1 MRHWLGNALRGLCMG
16 AADAVP
22 GVSGGTIALILGIY
36 ARLIDAIGG
45 LGAAMLRRARAR
57 SFWSLVAA
65 GLRDPSRLPSSPAGN
80 DAGRVLFL
88 ASLAVGILPAFA
100 AGAQVLPPLLGQYPA
115 QMRGFFLGLVLAS
128 VVVPWRELEHRGM
141 SRWILSLVAC
151 LVTAWFVG
159 LPEPTGGHARGVVTL
174 EFAAPIVVD
183 VRLTP
188 QNLTLLAPGDGTRG
202 EIAYGLTT
210 TLAVPAGA
218 TSVEAEVVARMA
230 GSVGNVRAGAMEVGD
245 APFAITGVVQPTPL
259 IGGRNPALAYVFLG
273 GVLAISA
280 LVLPGVSGAF
290 VLLLLGL
297 YHFVFYSLSQ
307 VITYRDP
314 GSALVVAIF
323 VTALVIGLLTF
334 VRVVKRLLT
343 RWRDGTLAVLTGLMV
358 GSLRKLWPFTDYT
371 AEGREVATWPDTG
384 DPAILSVAL
393 LFALGMA
400 TVVVLD
406 RAGRRRQRPRQ
417 DSNLGPTA

>member
-1 MRHWLGNALRGLCMG
+1 MRHWLAIALRGLCMG

-36 ARLIDAIGG
+36 SRLIDAIGG
-45 LGAAMLRRARAR
+45 LGAATLRRVRAR
-57 SFWSLVAA
+57 SFWSLASA
-65 GLRDPSRLPSSPAGN
+65 GLRDPSRLPANPTGN

-100 AGAQVLPPLLGQYPA
+100 IGAQVLPPLLGLYPA

-128 VVVPWRELEHRGM
+128 VVVPWRELEHRGP
-141 SRWILSLVAC
+141 SRWVLSLIAC
-151 LVTAWFVG
+151 IVTAWFVG
-159 LPEPTGGHARGVVTL
+159 LPEPTGGHARGSVTL
-174 EFAAPIVVD
+174 EFAAPVAAD
-183 VRLTP
+183 VQLTP
-188 QNLTLLAPGDGTRG
+188 RNLTLLAPGDGTHG
-202 EIAYGLTT
+202 VIAYGLATS
-210 TLAVPAGA
+210 LAVPAGA

-230 GSVGNVRAGAMEVGD
+230 GSVGNVPGGTLAAAE
-245 APFAITGVVQPTPL
+245 APIAIAGVVQPAQL
-259 IGGRNPALAYVFLG
+259 AGGLDPALAYVFVG

-307 VITYRDP
+307 TLSYRDP
-314 GSALVVAIF
+314 SSAVVVATF
-323 VTALVIGLLTF
+323 AVALAIGLLTF

-358 GSLRKLWPFTDYT
+358 GSLRKLWPFTEYT
-371 AEGREVATWPDTG
+371 AEGREVAAWPDAG
-384 DPAILSVAL
+384 DPEVLSVTL
-393 LFALGMA
+393 LLALGVA
-400 TVVVLD
+400 AVIGLD
-406 RAGRRRQRPRQ
+406 RAGRRRKRPRQ
-417 DSNLGPTA
+417 DSNLGPIA

>member
-36 ARLIDAIGG
+36 SRLIDAVGG
-45 LGAAMLRRARAR
+45 LGAATLRRARAR
-57 SFWSLVAA
+57 SFWSLAAA
-65 GLRDPSRLPSSPAGN
+65 GLRNPARLPASPAGT

-88 ASLAVGILPAFA
+88 ASLGAGILPAFA
-100 AGAQVLPPLLGQYPA
+100 MGAQVLPPLLGLYPA

-128 VVVPWRELEHRGM
+128 VVIPWRELERRGL
-141 SRWILSLVAC
+141 SRWILSLTAC
-151 LVTAWFVG
+151 IVTAWFVG

-174 EFAAPIVVD
+174 EFGAPAAED

-188 QNLTLLAPGDGTRG
+188 QNLTLLAQGDGTRG
-202 EIAYGLTT
+202 DIAFGLAT

-218 TSVEAEVVARMA
+218 TGVEAEVVARMT
-230 GSVGNVRAGAMEVGD
+230 GSVGNVPAGAMEVAE
-245 APFAITGVVQPTPL
+245 APVPVADIVQPAPL
-259 IGGRNPALAYVFLG
+259 TGGRNPALAFVFLG
-273 GVLAISA
+273 GLLAISA
-280 LVLPGVSGAF
+280 MVLPGVSGSF

-307 VITYRDP
+307 TISYRDP
-314 GSALVVAIF
+314 GSAVVVATF
-323 VTALVIGLLTF
+323 VVAVAIGLLTF
-334 VRVVKRLLT
+334 VRVVKQLLT

-371 AEGREVATWPDTG
+371 PEGREVATWPGAG
-384 DPAILSVAL
+384 DPEILSVIL

-400 TVVVLD
+400 AVILLD
-406 RAGRRRQRPRQ
+406 RIGRRRKRPRQ

>member
-1 MRHWLGNALRGLCMG
+1 MRHWLANALRGLCMG

-22 GVSGGTIALILGIY
+22 GVSGGTIALVLGIY
-36 ARLIDAIGG
+36 SRLIDAIGG
-45 LGAAMLRRARAR
+45 LGTAMLRRARGR

-65 GLRDPSRLPSSPAGN
+65 GSRDPSRLPASPAGQ

-88 ASLAVGILPAFA
+88 ASLAAGILPAFA
-100 AGAQVLPPLLGQYPA
+100 VGAQVLPPLLGLYPA

-128 VVVPWRELEHRGM
+128 VVVPWRELERRGP
-141 SRWILSLVAC
+141 SRWILSLIAC

-174 EFAAPIVVD
+174 EFAAPVAAEL
-183 VRLTP
+183 RLTP
-188 QNLTLLAPGDGTRG
+188 QNLTLLAPGDGTRDD
-202 EIAYGLTT
+202 IAYGLATS
-210 TLAVPAGA
+210 LAVPAGA
-218 TSVEAEVVARMA
+218 ATVEAEIVARMA
-230 GSVGNVRAGAMEVGD
+230 GSVGNVPAGAVQVGE
-245 APFAITGVVQPTPL
+245 APASVTGVVQPAPL
-259 IGGRNPALAYVFLG
+259 TGGRNPALAYLFLG

-297 YHFVFYSLSQ
+297 YHFVFHSLSQ

-314 GSALVVAIF
+314 GSTLVVAIF
-323 VTALVIGLLTF
+323 VAALVVGLLTF
-334 VRVVKRLLT
+334 VRVVKWLLT

-371 AEGREVATWPDTG
+371 AEGREVATWPVVG
-384 DPAILSVAL
+384 DPAILSVVL
-393 LFALGMA
+393 LFALGMVA
-400 TVVVLD
+400 VIVLD
-406 RAGRRRQRPRQ
+406 RSGRQRKRPRQ

>member
-1 MRHWLGNALRGLCMG
+1 MRHWLANALRGLCMG

-36 ARLIDAIGG
+36 SRLIDAIGG
-45 LGAAMLRRARAR
+45 VGAAMLRRVRTR
-57 SFWSLVAA
+57 SFWSLAAA
-65 GLRDPSRLPSSPAGN
+65 GLRDPSRLPATPTGN

-88 ASLAVGILPAFA
+88 ASLAAGILPAFA
-100 AGAQVLPPLLGQYPA
+100 IGAQVLPPLLGLYPA

-128 VVVPWRELEHRGM
+128 VVVPWRELERRGP
-141 SRWILSLVAC
+141 SRWVLSLIAC

-159 LPEPTGGHARGVVTL
+159 LPEPTGGHARGMVTL
-174 EFAAPIVVD
+174 EFADPAVAD

-202 EIAYGLTT
+202 DIAYGLAT
-210 TLAVPAGA
+210 AVALPARA
-218 TSVEAEVVARMA
+218 TSVEVEVVARMA
-230 GSVGNVRAGAMEVGD
+230 GRVGNIPSGAMAAAE
-245 APFAITGVVQPTPL
+245 APIAIAGVVQPAPL
-259 IGGRNPALAYVFLG
+259 AGGRNPALAYVFVG

-307 VITYRDP
+307 TLAYRDP
-314 GSALVVAIF
+314 SSAVVVATF
-323 VTALVIGLLTF
+323 AAALAIGLLTF
-334 VRVVKRLLT
+334 VRVVKWLLA

-358 GSLRKLWPFTDYT
+358 GSLRKLWPFTEYT
-371 AEGREVATWPDTG
+371 AAGRETARLPSTG
-384 DPAILSVAL
+384 DPEFVSVAI
-393 LFALGMA
+393 LFALGTA
-400 TVVVLD
+400 AVVFLD
-406 RAGRRRQRPRQ
+406 RIGRRHER
-417 DSNLGPTA
+417 